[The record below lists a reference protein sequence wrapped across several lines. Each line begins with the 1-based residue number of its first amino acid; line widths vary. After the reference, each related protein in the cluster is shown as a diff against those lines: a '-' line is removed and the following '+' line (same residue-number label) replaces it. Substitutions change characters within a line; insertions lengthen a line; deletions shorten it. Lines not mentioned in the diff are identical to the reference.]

1 MRDVEALQGR
11 IDAIAIGTSAGGVE
25 ALSILLPALPAGL
38 RASVFIVLHL
48 PRERPSLLAEIFTP
62 KCALKVKEAEDKMRV
77 EPGTVYFAPPDYHLL
92 LDGGPQLALS
102 IDELVH
108 FSRPSI
114 DVLFESAADI
124 YGERLMGIILTGA
137 NDDGAAGLAAIHRAG
152 GMTIVQEPDSAQ
164 VPLMVLAALRRTA
177 ADFVLPLEGI
187 AGLLQA
193 LASTEPRTQ
202 NTSSKSE

>member
-48 PRERPSLLAEIFTP
+48 PRERPSLLAEIFAP

-92 LDGGPQLALS
+92 LDEGPQLALS